1 MNENQSDGWHTFE
14 ELYEHRT
21 ILFSLVLLAYKSKAW
36 RSKLHADGT
45 MFDGYFIVGVD
56 TDEGQFSYHCQM
68 KYWDLFDYIKELPTA
83 PVYDGHTSKDVV
95 RLLSLSRKEHDE
107 L

>member
-1 MNENQSDGWHTFE
+1 MNENQSDGWHTFD

-56 TDEGQFSYHCQM
+56 TEEGQFSYHCQM
-68 KYWDLFDYIKELPTA
+68 KYWDLFDYVKELPTA
-83 PVYDGHTSKDVV
+83 PIYNDHTSKDVV
-95 RLLSLSRKEHDE
+95 RLLSLPRKEHDE